1 MRYLNKKNLS
11 TLMWDLGFLT
21 VGFLCLYFNSRIN
34 INSDYKSA
42 LTYPLLMTGAIAVAI
57 AVVYLFPIDADD
69 EKISIYMNKRA
80 LILFAI
86 LESIMLI
93 SIFIMD
99 SMFQINNST
108 LRNSF
113 NPYLLF
119 VILGLMLSIF
129 ICYFFKISLADFLW
143 DLTFKPF
150 LLVIILSVAFKVV
163 ISIPEIISGM
173 VNFENI
179 FSAKFIGSFII
190 GTFGYSIHPGI
201 YEEILFR
208 GFLISGLKGIG
219 LSDEKSNVV
228 QAIIFGASHVMS
240 FGTASWIFL
249 LATAAQAMIGY
260 VLGKLY
266 FKTKSL
272 SPCILLHGL
281 FDVVLQI

>member
-1 MRYLNKKNLS
+1 MRHLNKKNLS
-11 TLMWDLGFLT
+11 TLVWDLGFLI
-21 VGFLCLYFNSRIN
+21 VGFLCLYFYSRYN
-34 INSDYKSA
+34 INFDYKSP
-42 LTYPLLMTGAIAVAI
+42 LTYPLLMTGAIAVTI
-57 AVVYLFPIDADD
+57 GIVYLFPIRGD
-69 EKISIYMNKRA
+69 ERRTIYVNKRA

-86 LESIMLI
+86 IEAIMLI

-99 SMFQINNST
+99 NMFQINNST

-113 NPYLLF
+113 NPYTLF

-129 ICYFFKISLADFLW
+129 ICYFFKISLADFQW
-143 DLTFKPF
+143 DLAFKPF

-163 ISIPEIISGM
+163 ISIPEITAGM

-179 FSAKFIGSFII
+179 FNAKFIGSFII

-201 YEEILFR
+201 YEEILYR
-208 GFLISGLKGIG
+208 GFLICGLKGIG
-219 LSDEKSNVV
+219 LSDEKCNVI

-240 FGTASWIFL
+240 FGTASWMFL

-281 FDVVLQI
+281 FNVVLQI